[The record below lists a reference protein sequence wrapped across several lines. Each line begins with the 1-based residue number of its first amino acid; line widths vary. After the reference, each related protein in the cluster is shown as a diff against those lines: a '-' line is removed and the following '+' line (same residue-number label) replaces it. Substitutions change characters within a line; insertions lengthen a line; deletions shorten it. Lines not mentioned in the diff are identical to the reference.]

1 VVKNFNLKTK
11 QMKQTISFGQFQ
23 DAFYN
28 MDRQNQFSYK
38 GKKALFEYL
47 EEYED
52 STGEQIELDIIAL
65 CCDYTEYDSLE
76 DFHLEYDAE
85 EFPDIDAITW
95 HTQVIEIDDDAF
107 IIQSF

>member
-1 VVKNFNLKTK
+1 
-11 QMKQTISFGQFQ
+11 MKQTISFGQFQ

-47 EEYED
+47 EEYEHC
-52 STGEQIELDIIAL
+52 TGEQIEFDPIAL
-65 CCDYTEYDSLE
+65 SCEYTEYDNIAE
-76 DFHLEYDAE
+76 FHLDYNAE
-85 EFPDIDAITW
+85 DYPDKDAIMDN
-95 HTQVIEIDDDAF
+95 TQIIEFGLESF

>member
-1 VVKNFNLKTK
+1 
-11 QMKQTISFGQFQ
+11 MKQTISFGQFQ

-52 STGEQIELDIIAL
+52 STGEQIELDVIAL

-85 EFPDIDAITW
+85 EFPDKLAIEW
-95 HTQVIEIDDDAF
+95 HTMFIPIDDDAF

>member
-1 VVKNFNLKTK
+1 
-11 QMKQTISFGQFQ
+11 MKQTISFGQFQ

-38 GKKALFEYL
+38 GKKALFDFL

-52 STGEQIELDIIAL
+52 STDEEVELDVIAL
-65 CCDYTEYDSLE
+65 CCDYVEYEDIEEFWLDYDKE
-76 DFHLEYDAE
+76 DFPHKE
-85 EFPDIDAITW
+85 AIEW
-95 HTQVIEIDDDAF
+95 HTMFIPIDDNSF